1 MSYVLQKDLEDIAEY
16 DLPWESLNNSTI
28 LITGATG
35 LIGSLL
41 VKTMAKVNQKYNLNL
56 KILAGIRNVGVA
68 RDIFY
73 GYDVQII
80 DWDIRDEI
88 SIKSNLDYII
98 HCAAV
103 TKSLDMIKYPVEL
116 IQTAIYGTENI
127 LKLAKEK
134 NVKSIVYLSSMEV
147 YGITDSTLEKV
158 IESDLGYIDLK
169 NPRSSYGESKRMC
182 ENLCSCYFVEYKVPV
197 KIARLA
203 QTFGPGVSNTD
214 NRVFAQFAK
223 SVLSGQDII
232 LHTDGSSTGNYCYT
246 VDAIKGI
253 LLLLLKGENGEAYNI
268 SNEETNV
275 TIREMAELVAEK
287 IACGKISVITE
298 IPLNNPGYAPKVK
311 MKLSSDKIKRLG
323 WTPSIGL
330 EEMYLKMIEG
340 LKDD

>member
-1 MSYVLQKDLEDIAEY
+1 MSSVLQRDLESIAEY
-16 DLPWESLNNSTI
+16 NLPWECLKNSTI
-28 LITGATG
+28 LITGTTG

-41 VKTMAKVNQKYNLNL
+41 AKTMAKVNQKHKLNL
-56 KILAGIRNVGVA
+56 KILAGVRNVEVA
-68 RDIFY
+68 RDIFK

-80 DWDIRDEI
+80 NWDIRDEI
-88 SIKSNLDYII
+88 PIKCNLDYII

-103 TKSLDMIKYPVEL
+103 TKSLEMIKYPVEL
-116 IQTAIYGTENI
+116 IQTSIYGTENI

-134 NVKSIVYLSSMEV
+134 SIKSMVYLSSMEV
-147 YGITDSTLEKV
+147 YGITDPTLEK
-158 IESDLGYIDLK
+158 ITENELGYIDLR
-169 NPRSSYGESKRMC
+169 NPRSCYGESKRMC
-182 ENLCSCYFVEYKVPV
+182 ESLCSCYFMEYKVPV

-203 QTFGPGVSNTD
+203 QTFGAGVSKND

-223 SVLSGQDII
+223 SVMNGQDII

-246 VDAIKGI
+246 ADAIRGI

-268 SNEETNV
+268 ANEETNV
-275 TIREMAELVAEK
+275 TIREMAEIVAEK
-287 IACGKISVITE
+287 IACGNISVITE

-311 MKLSSDKIKRLG
+311 MKLSSDKIKDLG